1 LTRLSPVLTAQGRTL
16 YTFAPD
22 KGKKVTC
29 VGACAA
35 VWPPAF
41 LKGSSRPVATGPVK
55 QSLTGSDPDLAGGR
69 VITYAGSPLY
79 TYVADTSDLAVRQGD
94 HREALSRR

>member
-55 QSLTGSDPDLAGGR
+55 QSLTGSDPDPAGGR
-69 VITYAGSPLY
+69 VVIYAGSPL
-79 TYVADTSDLAVRQGD
+79 
-94 HREALSRR
+94 